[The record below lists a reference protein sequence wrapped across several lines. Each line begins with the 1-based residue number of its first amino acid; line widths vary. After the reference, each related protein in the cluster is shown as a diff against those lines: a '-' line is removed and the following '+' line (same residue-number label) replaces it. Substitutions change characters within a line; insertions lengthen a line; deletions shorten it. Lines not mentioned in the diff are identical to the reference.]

1 MLKLP
6 SLSLTLSA
14 AFIWSVFSLPSLG
27 STQNDPIC
35 YMVTTSGQVMNL
47 ESMCQRGQQILA
59 DVNTQML
66 AKANAC
72 NGPVDQNGFPAVF
85 SPEVQRLQAAIA
97 NAKQNGENGAVVRD
111 KEVQSAITALRDQM
125 PFASSWEQQRALREQ
140 MQTTTDPEERAKLR
154 EQMRA
159 SFSQLSSDQCYQR
172 FVQALTTQLR
182 PASQTPV
189 PTAVESK

>member
-6 SLSLTLSA
+6 SLSITLSA
-14 AFIWSVFSLPSLG
+14 AFIWSLFSLPSLG

-35 YMVTTSGQVMNL
+35 YMVTASGQVMNL

-72 NGPVDQNGFPAVF
+72 NDPVDRSGFPAVF
-85 SPEVQRLQAAIA
+85 SPEVQRLQTAIA
-97 NAKQNGENGAVVRD
+97 NAKQNGSVGRD
-111 KEVQSAITALRDQM
+111 TEVQSAIAALRDQM

-140 MQTTTDPEERAKLR
+140 MRATTDPGERAKLR

-172 FVQALTTQLR
+172 FVQALMTQLR
-182 PASQTPV
+182 PAP
-189 PTAVESK
+189 